1 MNSVLLERAASAIA
15 DRTRYDTRGVQVIDL
30 GALYDEVGASSDP
43 ERARARRE
51 VVGALLDA
59 IPEAVARV
67 TVAADSITVTG
78 WRARW
83 LGRPRSGGP

>member
-1 MNSVLLERAASAIA
+1 MNSGRLERAAAAIA
-15 DRTRYDTRGVQVIDL
+15 DRTKYDSGGVQVIDL
-30 GALYDEVGASSDP
+30 AALYKEIEADSDP
-43 ERARARRE
+43 EKARARRE

-78 WRARW
+78 WRAR
-83 LGRPRSGGP
+83 